1 MYEHIWT
8 PDLDWAARLNVSP
21 ALCLNDSVGNVVLV
35 EIEQTIQECFG
46 ILQDLL
52 GKAPNITKLTA
63 QSLRQHL
70 GPSRSLVLGVP
81 LVQRFCA
88 AAWKLPGLLTR
99 FPVVVNLFARRVGII
114 FLDLARWLVA
124 LDTGDCRQH
133 LRIALASVETSCNQ
147 DISRYI
153 KMQSNKQRNLGNCW
167 VALKT
172 QTASGWGGNI
182 TQMASQ
188 AKRTPDGGFGSAL
201 TCNAKTTVGPMTKWS
216 MLRQHCGMLMY

>member
-1 MYEHIWT
+1 
-8 PDLDWAARLNVSP
+8 VSP

-88 AAWKLPGLLTR
+88 AAWKLPGLLPR

-153 KMQSNKQRNLGNCW
+153 KIYQDAIK
-167 VALKT
+167 
-172 QTASGWGGNI
+172 
-182 TQMASQ
+182 Q
-188 AKRTPDGGFGSAL
+188 AKKLGKLLGRPQNTNSFRLRRKHHANGL
-201 TCNAKTTVGPMTKWS
+201 TGQTHT
-216 MLRQHCGMLMY
+216 